1 MFHKKTYLIIVFV
14 FASLL
19 GIAQQSPLAMLDSLA
34 GRFIAE
40 LRNSSDERFQVF
52 TNKQVYAVGDIVWFK
67 AFVQDRV
74 SKKLTG
80 KSNILFVDMVD
91 AQDHIVN
98 QCMLH
103 AAAFKTDG
111 SFLLPDT
118 LASGH
123 YWLRAYT
130 ANSTAGKEPVFG
142 IQPIYLI
149 NSLKPDPEKNRNPKA
164 NNIDLDRFKDSLL
177 VSIHPEGGTV
187 IGGATTLLAIKA
199 TQMNGNPYTGS
210 GFIKDNRD
218 SIVARFTT
226 NNGGL
231 AKVSFFCFSYSQY
244 QVHMVKAGKPDMV
257 YHVPPVN
264 MFAAQLALLE
274 NNGIRKLRIVLEDSL
289 YRRDKL
295 TYLLGISGDS
305 LCFSSFG
312 KGSYEVILPEYR
324 FPKGIA
330 QFFLFDE
337 NRNLLSKRSL
347 FIEGNEP
354 VIKLVAEKQKYT
366 AREKVNLSLEIN
378 NANQKPITAAF
389 SITVEDSAKEVVLQN
404 GGLSNEAIFQSL
416 TANDKDLFLLADY
429 KGMEDE
435 ILAKIKEPKY
445 LYGQQKEDSSLYIK
459 GRVIDGRSRPLV
471 KKIVTLFGDMKS
483 KLFVSDTTDEKGGF
497 NFPLV
502 AYYDQTKFNLQV
514 TEPSGILIPS
524 KIQLDTM
531 LKIPAVKTPADLKQ
545 YFEWEDITA
554 VRKKLVMQIASDTV
568 LQRRGKEWLTDVTVR
583 GYVKKDPGYDVKKR
597 MSLFSKVIPTE
608 LLQRAGNGSLGNAI
622 FRVPGIHL
630 RNGYVTVTGGNSFG
644 TGPQTEPLLV
654 VDGVPIPSD
663 TLDKLSGSEPS
674 PLLMALNR
682 IDPATVDFI
691 EVLTGSESAMF
702 GTRGGNGVIIVNTR
716 STMLFDDPTKTNGMR
731 NFLVK
736 GFQVPEKFEHPDY
749 AIKENRLSKIP
760 DSRKHIYWYG
770 DGVTDALG
778 KSSISFYT
786 ADAPA
791 TYSITVQG
799 ITADGFVFRKKIGVD
814 RK

>member
-1 MFHKKTYLIIVFV
+1 MYRRKVYLLFAFV
-14 FASLL
+14 FLTQL
-19 GIAQQSPLAMLDSLA
+19 GIAQKAPLATLDSLA

-40 LRNSSDERFQVF
+40 LRNTSAEKFQIF
-52 TNKQVYAVGDIVWFK
+52 TNKQVYAVGEIVWFK
-67 AFVQDRV
+67 AFVQDLV
-74 SKKLTG
+74 SKRLTG

-91 AQDHIVN
+91 ANDHIVN

-111 SFLLPDT
+111 SFMLPDT

-130 ANSTAGKEPVFG
+130 ASSVAGKEPVIG

-149 NSLKPDPEKNRNPKA
+149 NSLKPDPEKSSNLKA
-164 NNIDLDRFKDSLL
+164 MNMAQESFKDSLL
-177 VSIHPEGGTV
+177 VNIHPEGGTV
-187 IGGATTLLAIKA
+187 IGGATTLLAIKV
-199 TQMNGNPYTGS
+199 TKMNGIPFSGS

-226 NNGGL
+226 NSAGL
-231 AKVSFFCFSYSQY
+231 AKASFFCFSYSQY
-244 QVHMVKAGKPDMV
+244 KVHMVNAGKPDLV
-257 YHVPPVN
+257 YNVPPVN
-264 MFAAQLALLE
+264 MFAAQLGLLE

-295 TYLLGISGDS
+295 TFLLGISGDS

-312 KGSYEVILPEYR
+312 KGSYEVVLPEYR

-337 NRNLLSKRSL
+337 ERSLLSKRSL

-354 VIKLVAEKQKYT
+354 LIKLVTEKQKYT
-366 AREKVNLSLEIN
+366 AREKVNLSLEITG
-378 NANQKPITAAF
+378 ANQKTIPASF
-389 SITVEDSAKEVVLQN
+389 SITVEDRAKEVVLQN
-404 GGLSNEAIFQSL
+404 PGLSKEAIFTSL
-416 TANDKDLFLLADY
+416 AAADKDLYLLTDY
-429 KGMEDE
+429 KSLGDE
-435 ILAKIKEPKY
+435 IILKIKLPKHWEE
-445 LYGQQKEDSSLYIK
+445 QPKEDSSLYIK
-459 GRVIDGRSRPLV
+459 GRVIDGRGRPLV

-483 KLFVSDTTDEKGGF
+483 KLFVSDTTDEKGAF
-497 NFPLV
+497 NFPLI

-531 LKIPAVKTPADLKQ
+531 LKIPAIKTPAHLKQ

-554 VRKKLVMQIASDTV
+554 VRKKLVLQIANDTI

-597 MSLFSKVIPTE
+597 MSLFSKVIPAD

-622 FRVPGIHL
+622 FRAPGIHL

-716 STMLFDDPTKTNGMR
+716 STMLFDDPTKNNGMR

-736 GFQVPEKFEHPDY
+736 GFQVPEKFDHPDY

-760 DSRKHIYWYG
+760 DNRTHIYWYG
-770 DGVTDALG
+770 DGVTDELG
-778 KSSISFYT
+778 KSALSFYT
-786 ADAPA
+786 ADGSA
-791 TYSITVQG
+791 TYSIIVQG
-799 ITADGFVFRKKIGVD
+799 ITAEGFVFRKEIMID